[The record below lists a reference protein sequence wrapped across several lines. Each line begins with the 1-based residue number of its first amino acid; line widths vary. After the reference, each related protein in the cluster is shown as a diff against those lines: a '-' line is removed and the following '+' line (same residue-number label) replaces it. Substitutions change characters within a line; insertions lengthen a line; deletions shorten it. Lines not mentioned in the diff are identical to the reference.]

1 MSPQRIKSPQRLRK
15 SLQRIKSPQRA
26 GFTLVEVLIAL
37 VVFAVLGF
45 TVSSR
50 VGDVVNQ
57 TFSIERRTV
66 AHWVASNYLNRL
78 RIARRATVEPVD
90 TGRDRERI
98 TMAGRD
104 WLLDIEVSET
114 AQETFRRVE
123 IEVFELIDGEEVGPL
138 DSVIG
143 FLGQY

>member
-1 MSPQRIKSPQRLRK
+1 MKRCS
-15 SLQRIKSPQRA
+15 

-45 TVSSR
+45 TVASS

-57 TFSIERRTV
+57 TYSIERRTV
-66 AHWVASNYLNRL
+66 AHWVASNHLSRL
-78 RIARRATVEPVD
+78 SIARRGTIEPLQ
-90 TGRDRERI
+90 TGRDRERV

-104 WLLDIEVSET
+104 WVLEVVISDT
-114 AQETFRRVE
+114 SQETFKRVE
-123 IEVFELIDGEEVGPL
+123 VEVFEIQEGEEIGPL
-138 DSVIG
+138 DHVTA

>member
-1 MSPQRIKSPQRLRK
+1 MRSVVAQRGRST
-15 SLQRIKSPQRA
+15 

-37 VVFAVLGF
+37 VVFAILGF
-45 TVSSR
+45 TVSAR
-50 VGDVVNQ
+50 IGDVVNQ
-57 TFSIERRTV
+57 TYSIERRTV

-78 RIARRATVEPVD
+78 NIVGRATLEPID

-104 WLLDIEVSET
+104 WLLEVEISDT
-114 AQETFRRVE
+114 SQPTFKRVE
-123 IEVFELIDGEEVGPL
+123 IDVYELEGGEEIGPL
-138 DSVIG
+138 DNITG

>member
-1 MSPQRIKSPQRLRK
+1 MSTAR
-15 SLQRIKSPQRA
+15 

-45 TVSSR
+45 TVATR

-57 TFSIERRTV
+57 TFSLERRTV
-66 AHWVASNYLNRL
+66 AHWVASNHLNRL
-78 RIARRATVEPVD
+78 QIARGAVTEPID
-90 TGRDRERI
+90 TGRDRDRV

-104 WLLDIEVSET
+104 WLIET
-114 AQETFRRVE
+114 AISNTSQETFKRVE
-123 IEVFELIDGEEVGPL
+123 VEVYELQEGEEIGPIE
-138 DSVIG
+138 SMTA

>member
-1 MSPQRIKSPQRLRK
+1 MAARRGTS
-15 SLQRIKSPQRA
+15 

-45 TVSSR
+45 TVASR

-57 TFSIERRTV
+57 TFSLERRTV
-66 AHWVASNYLNRL
+66 AHWVASNHLSRVQ
-78 RIARRATVEPVD
+78 IARRNDVEPVR
-90 TGRDRERI
+90 TGRDRERV

-104 WLLDIEVSET
+104 WIVQTVISNTSQD
-114 AQETFRRVE
+114 TFKRLE
-123 IEVFELIDGEEVGPL
+123 IEVYELADGGEEIGPL
-138 DSVIG
+138 DVVVA

>member
-1 MSPQRIKSPQRLRK
+1 MNRP
-15 SLQRIKSPQRA
+15 A

-45 TVSSR
+45 TVASS

-57 TFSIERRTV
+57 TYSIERRTV
-66 AHWVASNYLNRL
+66 AHWVASNHLSRL
-78 RIARRATVEPVD
+78 SIARRGTIEPLQ
-90 TGRDRERI
+90 TGRDRERV

-104 WLLDIEVSET
+104 WVLEVVISDT
-114 AQETFRRVE
+114 SQETFKRVE
-123 IEVFELIDGEEVGPL
+123 VDVFEIQEGEEIGPL
-138 DSVIG
+138 DHVAA